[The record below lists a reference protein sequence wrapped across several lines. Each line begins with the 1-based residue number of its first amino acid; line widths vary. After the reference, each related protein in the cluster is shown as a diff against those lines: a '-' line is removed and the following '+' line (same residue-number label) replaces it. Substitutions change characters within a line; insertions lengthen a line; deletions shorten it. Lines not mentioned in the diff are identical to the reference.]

1 MSLIAGVSPS
11 SDTFSRIRELQ
22 ERILYGKYYDS
33 IKREEEEKKKKE
45 EEGEEGEEGPI
56 CMKYYNNTTRQKYT
70 ITSCQ
75 REHPLCKEC
84 ARTIARQANPKC
96 PMCRV
101 NFRGIENP
109 VNKTFSF
116 SDKKLKKYKSRSYK
130 SRSRKSSRKSSKKS
144 SRTKK
149 SSKKNSRKKRQ

>member
-1 MSLIAGVSPS
+1 MSLIAGVSQS
-11 SDTFSRIRELQ
+11 SDTLARIRELQ
-22 ERILYGKYYDS
+22 DRIRFGRYYDD
-33 IKREEEEKKKKE
+33 IKREEEKKREIE
-45 EEGEEGEEGPI
+45 EEGEEGEECPI

-84 ARTIARQANPKC
+84 ARTIARQANPRC

-116 SDKKLKKYKSRSYK
+116 SDKKLKKSKSRSYK
-130 SRSRKSSRKSSKKS
+130 SRSRKYSKKS